1 MYEIFAKLMEDHNVT
16 SYRVAKDTGVSQ
28 TTLSDWKRGR
38 SVPKLEKLK
47 KLADYFGV
55 SVEYLMGNGEPA
67 ENVSPRAPIRDE
79 DIKFALFG
87 DRDIDD
93 DVLEEVKAFARFA
106 RERKK
111 QKK

>member
-55 SVEYLMGNGEPA
+55 SVEYLMGNGSRRRMSLPA
-67 ENVSPRAPIRDE
+67 RP
-79 DIKFALFG
+79 
-87 DRDIDD
+87 
-93 DVLEEVKAFARFA
+93 
-106 RERKK
+106 
-111 QKK
+111 